1 MKRNIF
7 AVVAIG
13 LVLGSCANTSI
24 PKKMD
29 NFVGDAE
36 LEFNDY
42 TEKDWNKSIERFD
55 QLVDKYNEREDK
67 YSDSEKKMAA
77 KAILR
82 YNVLLLKNGFSAAGD
97 FLKGL
102 GDIFPSILEGMSA
115 GFSAGMEGVSAGM
128 EGFSAGMEGLLN
140 GLGGFSDGLNK
151 AITNTDLMSSDEIDA
166 LVDKFSN
173 STEEWGRKLGEQ
185 LEKSFGNFGS
195 SVEKSVQNMEGSVEN
210 AAGSMENAL
219 DSLGKMLERMFQSI
233 EQQNE

>member
-1 MKRNIF
+1 M
-7 AVVAIG
+7 VAIG

-29 NFVGDAE
+29 NFVDDAE

-102 GDIFPSILEGMSA
+102 GDMFPSILEGMSA
-115 GFSAGMEGVSAGM
+115 GFSAGMEGVSV
-128 EGFSAGMEGLLN
+128 GMEGLLN

-195 SVEKSVQNMEGSVEN
+195 SVEKSVQNMESSVEN

>member
-7 AVVAIG
+7 AMVAIG

-29 NFVGDAE
+29 NFVDDAE

-102 GDIFPSILEGMSA
+102 GDMFPSILEGMSA
-115 GFSAGMEGVSAGM
+115 GFSAGMEGVSV
-128 EGFSAGMEGLLN
+128 GMEGLLN

-195 SVEKSVQNMEGSVEN
+195 SIEKSVHNMEGSVEN